1 MSAFGELASKIFGHR
16 KPAASAAPAP
26 APRPAAGAAAP
37 TPAAAPKAPAMPAPD
52 AERAED
58 VLEQLAAQSSEKL
71 DWRHSIVDLMKLV
84 KMDSSLAKRQALAKE
99 LGYTGDMDDS
109 AKMNVWL
116 HAKVMENLAQQGGQV
131 AGNLLNKPAS

>member
-1 MSAFGELASKIFGHR
+1 MSVFGELASKFFGNR
-16 KPAASAAPAP
+16 KTAAPA
-26 APRPAAGAAAP
+26 A
-37 TPAAAPKAPAMPAPD
+37 PAAARPAPNAAASTPRAPAMPAPD

-58 VLEQLAAQSSEKL
+58 VLEQLAAKSSQKL

-84 KMDSSLAKRQALAKE
+84 KMDSSLAKRQELARE
-99 LGYTGDMDDS
+99 LGYTGDMNDS

-131 AGNLLNKPAS
+131 AANLLNKPAP